1 MSASARLILS
11 HLDRMTDCTGLVQH
25 AIYGIPRRESGYTTD
40 DNARALRL
48 YTRLWSQAP
57 EERMLSRVSCSLS
70 FLEHARCHVKGF
82 HNFLSY
88 QRDWLDATGT
98 GDCQGQAVLALAE
111 VLGSRLP
118 EGYRAVAWELIQ
130 TVLPT
135 LAEIRSL
142 RAQAYVILAWAH
154 LHKAGVGDAGALA
167 TVAHQAALRLTEAFA
182 RSHRPDWPWFESR
195 MTYANAVLPHSL
207 FAAAELWPEGPFLS
221 VADETFGFLVAE
233 TTVDD
238 CFWPVGNLDWY
249 ARGET
254 KSPYDQQP
262 VEAST
267 MAEAALAAF
276 AARGDRQHLDTFHR
290 ARAWFTGR
298 NSLGV
303 PLTDPLTGG
312 CCDGL
317 QQNGL
322 NRNQGAESTL
332 AALWTEWLGSTLR
345 PVDGLGAAAA
355 LIPFSPFRTPLE
367 CTDA

>member
-1 MSASARLILS
+1 
-11 HLDRMTDCTGLVQH
+11 
-25 AIYGIPRRESGYTTD
+25 
-40 DNARALRL
+40 
-48 YTRLWSQAP
+48 
-57 EERMLSRVSCSLS
+57 
-70 FLEHARCHVKGF
+70 
-82 HNFLSY
+82 
-88 QRDWLDATGT
+88 
-98 GDCQGQAVLALAE
+98 
-111 VLGSRLP
+111 
-118 EGYRAVAWELIQ
+118 
-130 TVLPT
+130 
-135 LAEIRSL
+135 
-142 RAQAYVILAWAH
+142 
-154 LHKAGVGDAGALA
+154 
-167 TVAHQAALRLTEAFA
+167 
-182 RSHRPDWPWFESR
+182 

-221 VADETFGFLVAE
+221 VAEATFGFLVAE

-238 CFWPVGNLDWY
+238 GFWPVGNLDWY

-276 AARGDRQHLDTFHR
+276 AVRGDSRHLATFHR
-290 ARAWFTGR
+290 AQAWFAGR
-298 NSLGV
+298 NSLRL

-332 AALWTEWLGSTLR
+332 AALWTEWLGSTLP
-345 PVDGLGAAAA
+345 PVDGLGVAAAI
-355 LIPFSPFRTPLE
+355 LPFSLPRTPLE